1 MRIRATDLRRL
12 CTALVRGGAVVAATA
27 LAPSASFAQGC
38 AMCAT
43 YLSNG
48 QDPRADAFK
57 VSIMFLM
64 AMPFTVVGVAGGW
77 ILWMYRRHRSSRP
90 SLHVLHVARGEAS

>member
-1 MRIRATDLRRL
+1 MRY
-12 CTALVRGGAVVAATA
+12 VAVVAALLAVA
-27 LAPSASFAQGC
+27 LAPARSLAQGC

-57 VSIMFLM
+57 ISIMFLM
-64 AMPFTVVGVAGGW
+64 AMPFTVVGLAGAW
-77 ILWMYRRHRSSRP
+77 IAWMYRRRRP
-90 SLHVLHVARGEAS
+90 LPRELQALRAEGEGVS